1 MSYPDPAQID
11 TEIKRRI
18 DAYSADFWASDS
30 RHPREGVHAL
40 FQYPAMMVPG
50 LQQALIQLVCELQPT
65 VKRVLD
71 PFVGSGTTM
80 TSSMLLGL
88 DFTGQDI
95 NPLAVLVSRAKAGPY
110 TDALRAKMRH
120 IVEIAQADAN
130 THIEADFPG
139 LNKWFTRPAQIDL
152 SKLRRAIRQEPELWA
167 RRFMWVTLAETVR
180 MVSNS
185 RTSTYKLHIRPK
197 SELEAR
203 SVSAAQRFSST
214 VEQSVEDYMGFKRDL
229 EDAGHL
235 EDGGYRGRISI
246 HLQDSTAAVSPSE
259 DEHTQHDLLITSPP
273 YGDNTSTVPYGQFSY
288 LPLQWIDLADIEP
301 GIDAESWL
309 RTTQEIDRR
318 SLGGKNGGE
327 LEPQIAHL
335 SQRSEAYR
343 NVILLLEDQLPDRK
357 ARVTRFF
364 FDFDG
369 SINKIV
375 PALRPNAY
383 LIWIV
388 GNRHVG
394 GQEIPADQILVDI
407 LSHHRVSLVTRT
419 TRKIA
424 FRRMAAR
431 NTLTTMMRQEHIL
444 VFRKTGE

>member
-1 MSYPDPAQID
+1 
-11 TEIKRRI
+11 
-18 DAYSADFWASDS
+18 
-30 RHPREGVHAL
+30 
-40 FQYPAMMVPG
+40 
-50 LQQALIQLVCELQPT
+50 
-65 VKRVLD
+65 
-71 PFVGSGTTM
+71 M

-110 TDALRAKMRH
+110 TDVLRSKVRA
-120 IVEIAQADAN
+120 ILDIAQADA
-130 THIEADFPG
+130 TSHIEADFPG
-139 LNKWFTRPAQIDL
+139 LDKWFAKQVQIDL
-152 SKLRRAIRQEPELWA
+152 SRLRRAIRQEPDLWA
-167 RRFMWVTLAETVR
+167 RRFMWVALAETVR

-197 SELEAR
+197 SELEMR
-203 SVSAAQRFSST
+203 SVSAAQKFAST
-214 VEQSVEDYMGFKRDL
+214 VEQSLGDYSGFKRDL
-229 EDAGHL
+229 DDAGHL
-235 EDGGYRGRISI
+235 KDGQYRGRIAI
-246 HLQDSTAAVSPSE
+246 HLQDSTAAVLPSE
-259 DEHTQHDLLITSPP
+259 DACAQHDLLITSPP

-301 GIDAESWL
+301 GLDADSWL

-318 SLGGKNGGE
+318 SLGGRNSGQ
-327 LEPQIAHL
+327 LDSQIAHL
-335 SQRSEAYR
+335 SERSEAYR
-343 NVILLLEDQLPDRK
+343 NVIALLADQLPDRK

-369 SINKIV
+369 SIDKIV
-375 PALRPNAY
+375 RALRPNAY

-394 GQEIPADQILVDI
+394 GQEIPADQILVDL
-407 LSHHRVSLVTRT
+407 LSRHQVSLVTRT
-419 TRKIA
+419 KRKIA

-444 VFRKTGE
+444 VFRKTGG

>member
-1 MSYPDPAQID
+1 
-11 TEIKRRI
+11 
-18 DAYSADFWASDS
+18 
-30 RHPREGVHAL
+30 
-40 FQYPAMMVPG
+40 
-50 LQQALIQLVCELQPT
+50 
-65 VKRVLD
+65 
-71 PFVGSGTTM
+71 
-80 TSSMLLGL
+80 
-88 DFTGQDI
+88 
-95 NPLAVLVSRAKAGPY
+95 
-110 TDALRAKMRH
+110 
-120 IVEIAQADAN
+120 
-130 THIEADFPG
+130 
-139 LNKWFTRPAQIDL
+139 
-152 SKLRRAIRQEPELWA
+152 
-167 RRFMWVTLAETVR
+167 
-180 MVSNS
+180 
-185 RTSTYKLHIRPK
+185 
-197 SELEAR
+197 
-203 SVSAAQRFSST
+203 
-214 VEQSVEDYMGFKRDL
+214 
-229 EDAGHL
+229 
-235 EDGGYRGRISI
+235 
-246 HLQDSTAAVSPSE
+246 
-259 DEHTQHDLLITSPP
+259 
-273 YGDNTSTVPYGQFSY
+273 VPYGQFSY

-369 SINKIV
+369 SIVKIV

>member
-1 MSYPDPAQID
+1 MNHPSPAQID
-11 TEIKRRI
+11 SEIKCRI
-18 DAYSADFWASDS
+18 EAYSADFWASDG

-50 LQQALIQLVCELQPT
+50 LQQELIRLVCELQPS
-65 VKRVLD
+65 VRRILD

-95 NPLAVLVSRAKAGPY
+95 NPLAVLVSRAKTGPY
-110 TDALRAKMRH
+110 TEVLESKVRR
-120 IVEIAQADAN
+120 IIAIAEADVSL
-130 THIEADFPG
+130 HVEADFPG
-139 LNKWFTRPAQIDL
+139 LDKWFTKQAQIDL
-152 SKLRRAIRQEPELWA
+152 SRLQRAIRQEPELWA
-167 RRFMWVTLAETVR
+167 RRFMWVALAETVR

-185 RTSTYKLHIRPK
+185 RTSTYKLHTRPE
-197 SELEAR
+197 SELKTR
-203 SVSAAQRFSST
+203 SVSAAQKFAST
-214 VEQSVEDYMGFKRDL
+214 VGQSLGDYSGFRRDL
-229 EDAGHL
+229 HDAGHL
-235 EDGGYRGRISI
+235 DEGKYRGSIAI
-246 HLQDSTAAVSPSE
+246 HLQDSTVAVSRPGGGCA
-259 DEHTQHDLLITSPP
+259 QHDLLITSPP

-301 GIDAESWL
+301 GLDSDSWL

-318 SLGGKNGGE
+318 SLGGKSGGK

-335 SQRSEAYR
+335 SERSAAYHD
-343 NVILLLEDQLPDRK
+343 VIKLLEDQLPDRQ

-364 FDFDG
+364 FDFDR
-369 SINKIV
+369 SIDKIV

-394 GQEIPADQILVDI
+394 GQEIPTDQILVNI
-407 LSHHRVSLVTRT
+407 LSHHQVSLVTRT
-419 TRKIA
+419 TRRIA